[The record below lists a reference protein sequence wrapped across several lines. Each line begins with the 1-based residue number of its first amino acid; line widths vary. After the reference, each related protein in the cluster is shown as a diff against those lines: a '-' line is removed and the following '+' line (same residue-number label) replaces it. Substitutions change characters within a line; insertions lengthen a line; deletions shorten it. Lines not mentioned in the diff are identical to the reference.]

1 MRRRSAVKIHVPG
14 LLSRLRERIRGRE
27 QRLVRAGAEMPLL
40 LLVYPRGARAVAWE
54 LESAYAH
61 VLPTSG
67 PETQQLY
74 RDLWSAL
81 PAIIVVQLRE
91 KNFCGCLGH
100 HHPPGTESR
109 VARRLGAE
117 LGHPVAEIDLAYESI
132 RDWRPEPLAS
142 LAADEPAGRLEP
154 LRFRAALLAVLLHE
168 MEHLAFPE
176 RSEQE
181 IHSRSRDFYRRAMSE
196 LVGTELG
203 KDYGIA

>member
-1 MRRRSAVKIHVPG
+1 
-14 LLSRLRERIRGRE
+14 
-27 QRLVRAGAEMPLL
+27 MPLL
-40 LLVYPRGARAVAWE
+40 LLVYPRGAGAAASE
-54 LESAYAH
+54 LEGAYARG
-61 VLPTSG
+61 LPASG
-67 PETQQLY
+67 AEARELY
-74 RDLWSAL
+74 RELWGAL

-91 KNFCGCLGH
+91 RNPCGCLGH

-109 VARRLGAE
+109 VARRLALE
-117 LGHPVAEIDLAYESI
+117 LGHPVAELDLAYESI
-132 RDWRPEPLAS
+132 RAWRPEPLAS
-142 LAADEPAGRLEP
+142 LAADDPAGRLDA

-196 LVGTELG
+196 LVGRELG